1 MSRKKNALHLLLFA
15 VEALLL
21 SVALLYPVFSGI
33 KYHVSDRTFA
43 RAGDQLR
50 FRFAPEQEDLLQRIR
65 SIRIYYTS
73 RDIPGFDDYY
83 KTKADSFLSEKFA
96 FNIEYDPESPDKEY
110 AVAVP
115 AGLFDFRMDFYFKEA
130 HPDRCDPPK
139 IAEMS
144 VGDRKVK
151 LDQFV
156 SRFFN
161 LKTISFPF
169 YFYHY
174 TPSMG
179 GYTHEFVG
187 SCVILWALLMAGIV
201 LFVIKGR
208 PEKK

>member
-21 SVALLYPVFSGI
+21 SIALLYPVFSGI
-33 KYHVSDRTFA
+33 KYHVSDQAFA

-73 RDIPGFDDYY
+73 RDTPGFGDYY

-110 AVAVP
+110 AVDVP
-115 AGLFDFRMDFYFKEA
+115 AGLFDFRMDFSFKEA

-144 VGDRKVK
+144 VGGRKVD
-151 LDQFV
+151 LNQLMPH
-156 SRFFN
+156 FFN
-161 LKTISFPF
+161 FKPISFPC
-169 YFYHY
+169 YFYQY
-174 TPSMG
+174 TPFMG
-179 GYTHEFVG
+179 GYTREFVG
-187 SCVILWALLMAGIV
+187 SCIVLWALLMAGIV